1 MAGDDSRGSA
11 ESALERRI
19 MNAGAVL
26 EGTVDEGWRLVS
38 WHSDPSGG
46 AHLLGVL
53 SADPAGRDE
62 ARDARSQ

>member
-1 MAGDDSRGSA
+1 
-11 ESALERRI
+11 